1 MEMKLQV
8 PVTQRDNKTLLGK
21 VCKEMLLKFC
31 KSLAFPTLLHGSKCL
46 TLKQQQNKW
55 PDAAKMQSLR
65 VVAGYRLIKS
75 VKR

>member
-46 TLKQQQNKW
+46 TLKQQQNK
-55 PDAAKMQSLR
+55 
-65 VVAGYRLIKS
+65 
-75 VKR
+75 